1 MFLKQRTFNKRGN
14 KSCILFWKYSNLL
27 RWTAMWASDCRS
39 QPLNQY
45 SLLFIVICVCSLF
58 FIYSIF
64 FVGVFYVTYFDNSNI
79 VYCIYNLKKL
89 YLTLINTGC
98 HCLEFLS
105 VIPSLFSSS
114 WWLNLCQSGLVLSLL
129 RNMFTLT
136 RYWRYV
142 FRLGNLLNIVE
153 KVTGIDNSCY
163 DIPRT
168 PKVWNV
174 LARNWLQFIQVR
186 NLKWKYI

>member
-14 KSCILFWKYSNLL
+14 KSCILFWKYSNIL

-64 FVGVFYVTYFDNSNI
+64 FVGVFYVIYFDNSNI

-89 YLTLINTGC
+89 YLTLINTDC

-114 WWLNLCQSGLVLSLL
+114 WWLHLCQSGLVLSLL

-136 RYWRYV
+136 R
-142 FRLGNLLNIVE
+142 
-153 KVTGIDNSCY
+153 
-163 DIPRT
+163 
-168 PKVWNV
+168 
-174 LARNWLQFIQVR
+174 
-186 NLKWKYI
+186 